1 MRISACAKSTAP
13 GALAAKSLPTEDARV
28 IRFGGWTSAW
38 HVQQSVTGNTFSEQK
53 QPEAWLGNT
62 VHQGNTVHEGVCVTA
77 SYRERQKAIGLQQ
90 SAAISGRWSPVRK
103 EACAR
108 VRK

>member
-1 MRISACAKSTAP
+1 MRISACAKSTAL
-13 GALAAKSLPTEDARV
+13 GALAAKLLPIEDARV

-62 VHQGNTVHEGVCVTA
+62 VHEGVWVTA
-77 SYRERQKAIGLQQ
+77 SYRERQKAIRLQQ